1 MDSILKLV
9 APDLYIA
16 GWNAVKKSMD
26 QHRDQPNVMLWPCAF
41 SGITVIANRKT
52 IVHRDS
58 GGWPAC
64 YDLLLAGGN
73 YGIGT
78 LDVPDL
84 NAKFV
89 YNPGTVIAISGKVL
103 RHSIEEW
110 DGGERLCLAH
120 FMRNNVHNRLN
131 VMQTQWP
138 RFQDYTGCM
147 SSGFL
152 HRWAQAASTPNGM
165 K

>member
-26 QHRDQPNVMLWPCAF
+26 QHCDQPNVMLWPCAF
-41 SGITVIANRKT
+41 SSISVIANRKT

-84 NAKFV
+84 NAKFI
-89 YNPGTVIAISGKVL
+89 YKPGTVIAISGKVL
-103 RHSIEEW
+103 RHSIEE
-110 DGGERLCLAH
+110 
-120 FMRNNVHNRLN
+120 
-131 VMQTQWP
+131 
-138 RFQDYTGCM
+138 
-147 SSGFL
+147 
-152 HRWAQAASTPNGM
+152 
-165 K
+165 